1 MNSDNAFLIGAAHS
15 ICQDYATSNNDHD
28 GSYVIVSDGCSTS
41 EATDIGARLLV
52 QAAKQLMASRTD
64 VDVHTMH
71 LEAARI
77 ALEWAT
83 QMELPSQSVDAT
95 LLTAQVH
102 DGGLIIAASGDGDF
116 VLESHLGTIELYSIS
131 FPDGFPL
138 YPSYEHQPDRLNAWQ
153 TNATQLKEV
162 RHSRSMEGGP
172 FELVSVM
179 TSSNMTEMMS
189 VDLSYYKHVVLF
201 SDGLHSFYRIERDHT
216 SRRTTSLSVEDVLS
230 ELIAFKGAQGS
241 FVARRAK
248 RFKKQFAS
256 QNWYH
261 ADDLAIG
268 AIYLGN

>member
-1 MNSDNAFLIGAAHS
+1 MNSDNACLIGAAHS
-15 ICQDYATSNNDHD
+15 ICQDYSTSTNDGD

-41 EATDIGARLLV
+41 ENTDIGARLLSR
-52 QAAKQLMASRTD
+52 AAKQLMSSRD
-64 VDVHTMH
+64 NVDVNTMH
-71 LEAARI
+71 VEAART
-77 ALEWAT
+77 ALRWAT
-83 QMELPSQSVDAT
+83 EMGLPPQSVDAT

-102 DGGLIIAASGDGDF
+102 DGGLIIAASGDGDI

-131 FPDGFPL
+131 FADGFPL
-138 YPSYEHQPDRLNAWQ
+138 YPSYEHQSDRLNAWQ

-162 RHSRSMEGGP
+162 RHFRSQEGGP

-179 TSSNMTEMMS
+179 TSSNMTETIS
-189 VDLSYYKHVVLF
+189 VDPSYYKHVVLF
-201 SDGLHSFYRIERDHT
+201 SDGLHSFYKIEQDHT
-216 SRRTTSLSVEDVLS
+216 SKRTTSLSVEDVLL

-241 FVARRAK
+241 FVARRVK

-261 ADDLAIG
+261 ADDLALG